1 MELRIARPEITAKNY
16 LSVGPGEYPCG
27 NNLYLIVTP
36 SGGRRWA
43 FRYQRNGIV
52 KKMGFG
58 SAKAAGLK
66 LSEAK
71 DKAIDALRLLAKGT
85 DPREYRNDEKRRA
98 QGSRPFGEFAEEWRQ
113 TYETGL
119 KHKAARNK
127 LKRIVQVICKPL
139 HKLRLD
145 EIETEHII
153 GVLRKVWHQREISR
167 DTRQRIKKIL
177 DAAIALDLRPK
188 HNPADWDSRL
198 RPIMPKQRKRG
209 SIHGG
214 HKAMDYHDLPAFM
227 QRLAANSDQSAR
239 ALEVTILT
247 FARTIEVQNMRWSQ
261 LDLES
266 GVWDLGTLDT
276 KNERR
281 KRTPLPRQTFAY
293 LREAYESRVSEEF
306 VFPGRSL
313 AKPISNMTMLK
324 HLKQITGDE
333 TLTVHGFRTTL
344 RTWAQEETDFEEE
357 IVEHCLHHITGDD
370 AEKAYK
376 RGEALRKRRIVMQ
389 AFADFATRPPK
400 NKVAPMRAA

>member
-1 MELRIARPEITAKNY
+1 MELRTDKPDITAKNY

-52 KKMGFG
+52 KKMGLG

-66 LSEAK
+66 PSEAK

-85 DPREYRNDEKRRA
+85 DPKEQRDDEKRRIH
-98 QGSRPFGEFAEEWRQ
+98 GSRQFGEFAEEWRQ
-113 TYETGL
+113 TYELGL

-127 LKRIVQVICKPL
+127 LKRIVQVICKQL

-145 EIETEHII
+145 EIETEHVIA
-153 GVLRKVWHQREISR
+153 VLRKVWHQREISR

-177 DAAIALDLRPK
+177 DAAIAMNLRSK

-198 RPIMPKQRKRG
+198 KPIMPKQRKRG
-209 SIHGG
+209 TVRGS
-214 HKAMDYHDLPAFM
+214 HKAMDYHDL
-227 QRLAANSDQSAR
+227 QKLAANSDQSAR
-239 ALEVTILT
+239 ALEVVILT
-247 FARTIEVQNMRWSQ
+247 FARTNEVQTMRWSQ
-261 LDLES
+261 LDLEIAL
-266 GVWDLGTLDT
+266 WDLGTLDT
-276 KNERR
+276 KNEWH
-281 KRTPLPRQTFAY
+281 KRTPLPRQTLVY
-293 LREAYESRVSEEF
+293 LREANKSRVSDEF

-313 AKPISNMTMLK
+313 VQPISNMTMLK
-324 HLKQITGDE
+324 HLKQITGDD
-333 TLTVHGFRTTL
+333 TLTVHGFRTTF
-344 RTWAQEETDFEEE
+344 RTVAQEETDYEEE

-376 RGEALRKRRIVMQ
+376 RGEALKKRRIVMQ
-389 AFADFATRPPK
+389 AFADFATQPPRK
-400 NKVAPMRAA
+400 NVTSMKVA